1 MFGKKSNI
9 STSVFGQKSK
19 VAHNSFGNKH
29 VARNRHV
36 AVIQQSNHGT
46 PKQSDLEKYQS
57 NR

>member
-19 VAHNSFGNKH
+19 VPHNSFGNKH
-29 VARNRHV
+29 VVRHRNV
-36 AVIQQSNHGT
+36 AVMQQSHNGT
-46 PKQSDLEKYQS
+46 IKQSDLEKYHS